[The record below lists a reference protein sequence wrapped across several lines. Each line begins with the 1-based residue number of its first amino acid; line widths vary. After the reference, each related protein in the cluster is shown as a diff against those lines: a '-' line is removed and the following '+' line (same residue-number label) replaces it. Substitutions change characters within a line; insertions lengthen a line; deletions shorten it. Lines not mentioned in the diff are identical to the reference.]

1 MFKSTSVNDVGSMC
15 SNMNVTCNINAKT
28 TNVLDNFNTCKDFVN
43 METDAFTALQYFNIQ
58 SIDSPA
64 DEFIPPLIQT
74 ASLSDKRLWL
84 YTGTQRQF

>member
-1 MFKSTSVNDVGSMC
+1 
-15 SNMNVTCNINAKT
+15 
-28 TNVLDNFNTCKDFVN
+28 